1 MHYSDWLSLVSG
13 IMNDTPLGQTV
24 RIRSEDNKEMLK
36 HFSPYEN
43 RIRRE
48 WAAFRAKKQLAE
60 KTPKQIQ
67 SDLTALEM
75 MIKRTFG
82 GGE

>member
-1 MHYSDWLSLVSG
+1 
-13 IMNDTPLGQTV
+13 MNDTPLGQTV

-48 WAAFRAKKQLAE
+48 WLSFRARKQLAE
-60 KTPKQIQ
+60 KTSKQIQ
-67 SDLTALEM
+67 SDITALEM
-75 MIKRTFG
+75 MIKRAFG

>member
-1 MHYSDWLSLVSG
+1 
-13 IMNDTPLGQTV
+13 MNDTPLGQVV

-36 HFSPYEN
+36 HFSSYEN
-43 RIRRE
+43 RIRRD

-60 KTPKQIQ
+60 KTPEQIQ
-67 SDLTALEM
+67 SDISAIEL
-75 MIKRTFG
+75 MIKKAFG

>member
-1 MHYSDWLSLVSG
+1 
-13 IMNDTPLGQTV
+13 MNDTPLGQTV

-36 HFSPYEN
+36 HFSSYEN

-48 WAAFRAKKQLAE
+48 WAAFRAKKQLVE

-67 SDLTALEM
+67 SDIAALEM
-75 MIKRTFG
+75 MIKKAFG

>member
-1 MHYSDWLSLVSG
+1 
-13 IMNDTPLGQTV
+13 MNDTPLGQTV

-67 SDLTALEM
+67 SDIAALEM
-75 MIKRTFG
+75 MIKRHSEEVGKWLT
-82 GGE
+82 ETVRLSVI